1 MKAVIIDDEPLAREI
16 LRDYISETPELELV
30 AEFDSA
36 IKASVWFQHNSA
48 EILFLDIEM
57 PRLSGIQWLQNSSV
71 QEKTAI
77 VITSAYS
84 TYVSESYE
92 LNVSDYLL
100 KPISYDR
107 FFRSLSRIKQ
117 KKLEVSQNNS
127 LLIRVDKTWVLLDLE
142 SVLYIEGMGDYLKI
156 FTPEKNF
163 VIQETMKSFYEKLPS
178 SLFFRVHKSYII
190 QRKAIERI
198 DGNLIQFGKTSIP
211 LSATSKEDFLNWLRS
226 S

>member
-1 MKAVIIDDEPLAREI
+1 
-16 LRDYISETPELELV
+16 
-30 AEFDSA
+30 
-36 IKASVWFQHNSA
+36 
-48 EILFLDIEM
+48 
-57 PRLSGIQWLQNSSV
+57 
-71 QEKTAI
+71 

-84 TYVSESYE
+84 SYVSESYE

-142 SVLYIEGMGDYLKI
+142 SVIYIEGMGDYLKI
-156 FTPEKNF
+156 FTPEKNYL
-163 VIQETMKSFYEKLPS
+163 IQETMKSFYEKLPS
-178 SLFFRVHKSYII
+178 ALFFRVHKSYII

-198 DGNLIQFGKTSIP
+198 DGNLIQFGKNSIP
-211 LSATSKEDFLNWLRS
+211 LSASSKEAFLDWLRTS
-226 S
+226 